1 MSFWGTLTVT
11 AGIVLALALILW
23 TQAEHERRDWL
34 KWIGTLYLCVLAG
47 GLTMRA
53 LGWYQ

>member
-11 AGIVLALALILW
+11 AGIVLALSLILW